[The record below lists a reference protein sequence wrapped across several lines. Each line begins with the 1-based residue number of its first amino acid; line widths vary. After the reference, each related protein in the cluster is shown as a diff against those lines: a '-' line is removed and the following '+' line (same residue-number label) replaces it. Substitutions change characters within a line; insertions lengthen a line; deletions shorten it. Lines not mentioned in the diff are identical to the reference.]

1 MGHQSHEPFTRRR
14 VAVLFGGD
22 SDEAEISRLSG
33 TAVMKGLADAGHFSW
48 PIDPAEVDLR
58 GVDWSQ
64 FDVAF
69 LALHGEFGEDGQVQ
83 EILDRVRIPYT
94 GSNATASRLAFSKRA
109 AKEQF
114 TILGIPTPLGI
125 VMRVGQPHD
134 SVLDLIDR
142 VGLPMIVKPDA
153 QGSSLGVSVVRQ
165 RSEIEAALKLAF
177 RYGDTAIV
185 EQAIIGTEW
194 TVGLLDDSV
203 FPAIEIRTRH
213 PFFDYEAKYLAD
225 DTEYVFEYS
234 VPLETVR
241 HLESVAR
248 RACAALG
255 TRGLVRVDLR
265 LDAAGQPWV
274 LEVNTIPGF
283 TSHSLVPKA
292 AARIGIDF
300 PRMCHLAIESCLSTR
315 ASLHPPHWMASG
327 RPVVRPT
334 Y

>member
-1 MGHQSHEPFTRRR
+1 MGLQSFEPFTRRR

-33 TAVMKGLADAGHFSW
+33 TAVMKGLVEAGHIAW

-83 EILDRVRIPYT
+83 QILDRVGIPYT
-94 GSNATASRLAFSKRA
+94 GSNAAASRLAFSKRA

-114 TILGIPTPLGI
+114 TIRGIPTPLGI
-125 VMRVGQPHD
+125 VMEAGQSHEP
-134 SVLDLIDR
+134 VLDLIDR
-142 VGLPMIVKPDA
+142 VGLPIIVKPDA

-165 RSEIEAALKLAF
+165 PAEIEAALKLAF

-213 PFFDYEAKYLAD
+213 AFFDYEAKYLDD

-234 VPLETVR
+234 VPIETVR
-241 HLESVAR
+241 HLEAVAA
-248 RACAALG
+248 RACAVLG

-265 LDAAGQPWV
+265 LDAEGQPWV

-283 TSHSLVPKA
+283 TNHSLVPKA

-300 PRMCHLAIESCLSTR
+300 PEMCHRAVESCLSAR

-327 RPVVRPT
+327 RPAVRQT